1 MTSRIV
7 AGVLLLTLASIAH
20 ADDDWREWPLGDRL
34 KLSLGVYL
42 PDLDTVTTVS
52 EVDGLEGT
60 EIDFEDDL
68 ALDDDESTFFGSL
81 EWRFLKRNKLTFNYY
96 SLERDATTRTQDVII
111 FDGTIFP
118 PGIGVDSFINADI
131 YELNY
136 SFSFIF
142 SERMN
147 LAAGVG
153 ISAQDYEIGIASTL
167 IPQLREEEDFVA
179 PLPTLN
185 LEFQYAL
192 TDNWSIDLQGGWLD
206 AEFDINDNEVDG
218 RIITANA
225 GLRWKVFKYLGV
237 TAGYTYFDLDGD
249 FSDSNTEADIAV
261 EYKGP
266 QLTVDLFF

>member
-1 MTSRIV
+1 MKIRMILG
-7 AGVLLLTLASIAH
+7 AVLLSLAPIAQ
-20 ADDDWREWPLGDRL
+20 ADDEWRQWPLGDRL

-60 EIDFEDDL
+60 EIDFESDL
-68 ALDDDESTFFGSL
+68 ALDDDESTFYGSL

-118 PGIGVDSFINADI
+118 PGIGVESFINADI
-131 YELNY
+131 YELSY
-136 SFSFIF
+136 SYSFIF

-147 LAAGVG
+147 LAAGLGV
-153 ISAQDYEIGIASTL
+153 SAQDYEIGIASVL
-167 IPQLREEEDFVA
+167 IPQLRAEEDFVA

-185 LEFQYAL
+185 LEFQYAF
-192 TDNWSIDLQGGWLD
+192 TDKWSIGLKGGWLD

-225 GLRWKVFKYLGV
+225 GVRWKALKYLGV

-249 FSDSNTEADIAV
+249 FSDNSTEADIAV